1 MIAINN
7 RASSSAG
14 AELLRIPPWMKEAAM
29 VVDDDDDGLL
39 SGSSDERRAL
49 GWARYRSF
57 CFVFRGFYD
66 FFTIF
71 IAAFT
76 SLALFSCIFASGSN
90 GE

>member
-1 MIAINN
+1 MIAINS
-7 RASSSAG
+7 RASSSSGTG

-29 VVDDDDDGLL
+29 VVDDDDYGLL
-39 SGSSDERRAL
+39 SGSSVELRGSL
-49 GWARYRSF
+49 PGF

-76 SLALFSCIFASGSN
+76 SLTRFSWIFASAN
-90 GE
+90 N

>member
-1 MIAINN
+1 MIAINS
-7 RASSSAG
+7 RASSSSGTG

-29 VVDDDDDGLL
+29 VVDDDDDDGLL
-39 SGSSDERRAL
+39 SGSSVELRGSL
-49 GWARYRSF
+49 PGF

-76 SLALFSCIFASGSN
+76 SLALFSWIFASAN
-90 GE
+90 N